1 MKVIFENNWSDI
13 DVNSGYKV
21 SNYSVTKYPI
31 KLQMH
36 NLVKDELIG
45 TSLHNNLVDYLMDL
59 PFSLAG
65 FRNVSLAIPKVG
77 RIINYSVNSRGNN
90 DVKLLLDNISFE
102 ELLADG
108 GNEEDGE
115 EDCEEE
121 LIV

>member
-45 TSLHNNLVDYLMDL
+45 TSLHNNLVEYLMDL

-65 FRNVSLAIPKVG
+65 FKTVSLAIPKVG
-77 RIINYSVNSRGNN
+77 RIINYSVNSRGVN
-90 DVKLLLDNISFE
+90 DVKLLLDNISFQ
-102 ELLADG
+102 ELLDV
-108 GNEEDGE
+108 EEGDT
-115 EDCEEE
+115 
-121 LIV
+121 